1 MNLAIHE
8 ILQGKHGRGFFH
20 ILNHDIDSKSKQ
32 KKKELYNE
40 ILDSECKSM
49 DVKSDAQIE
58 RFSRKVKEKKVSTSM

>member
-32 KKKELYNE
+32 KKKE
-40 ILDSECKSM
+40 
-49 DVKSDAQIE
+49 
-58 RFSRKVKEKKVSTSM
+58 